1 MTFFK
6 HAVYP
11 SFLREDLIVRLEL
24 NSSEKVILCTG
35 YTAATYK
42 LSNIFFFRYDA
53 ILDGPYA
60 AAIGEMYSETTI
72 PYTKVTLIH
81 YQNLSKK
88 TLAGRLT

>member
-1 MTFFK
+1 MYWIHCSNVQAFK
-6 HAVYP
+6 H
-11 SFLREDLIVRLEL
+11 
-24 NSSEKVILCTG
+24 
-35 YTAATYK
+35 
-42 LSNIFFFRYDA
+42 FFFRYDA